1 MQIFMTNPEAVYYGP
16 DQAWLSPQEA
26 VEPVMVTREVYRA
39 RLTERAAALRN
50 LLRKVEDELHYLGR
64 A

>member
-1 MQIFMTNPEAVYYGP
+1 MLIFTTNPEALEYGP
-16 DQAWLSPQEA
+16 GQSWLSPNEA
-26 VEPVMVTREVYRA
+26 AKSIKPEAAMRA
-39 RLTERAAALRN
+39 RLTERRASLMS